1 MKSFL
6 GRIARSLARRT
17 GGTITHVSTSDPL
30 VALTFDDGPDPV
42 TTPALL
48 RILDTFGAKATFFMT
63 GENAAA
69 YPEMAAA
76 VRDGGHAIG
85 NHSWDHPSFP
95 LISGSERRRQIRRT
109 AGVLH
114 SSGAQIF
121 RPPYGHQTAAS
132 RRDAWLSGHKVVT
145 WNVCVPD
152 WEDHDGAWLAEFA
165 LDRIK
170 AGSVVLMHD
179 GMVDFTGESSSDRGP
194 TLVAVEKILTALGGE
209 YDFVTVPELLRR
221 GKPVMVKWRMEPDVE
236 FLNRLNRRNGIPR
249 RYAVAA
255 DS

>member
-6 GRIARSLARRT
+6 GRIARSLARKT
-17 GGTITHVSTSDPL
+17 GGTITHVSTSDPV

-42 TTPALL
+42 TTPELL
-48 RILDTFGAKATFFMT
+48 RILDAFGAKATFFMT

-69 YPEMAAA
+69 YPEVVAA
-76 VRDGGHAIG
+76 VRKGGHAIG

-109 AGVLH
+109 ADELQ
-114 SSGAQIF
+114 SAGARVF

-132 RRDAWLSGHKVVT
+132 RWDAWFAGHKVVT

-152 WEDHDGAWLAEFA
+152 WEDHDGAWLADFA
-165 LDRIK
+165 LGRIK

-179 GMVDFTGESSSDRGP
+179 GMVDFSGEHGSDRGA

-209 YDFVTVPELLRR
+209 YEFVTIPELLLR
-221 GKPVMVKWRMEPDVE
+221 GKPVKAKWRMAPDVA
-236 FLNRLNRRNGIPR
+236 FLNRLNRRNGTPR
-249 RYAVAA
+249 RYKIPANP
-255 DS
+255 